1 MAEEDER
8 SEQAH
13 DAPAENGPVSGE
25 QLERDW
31 ERALETA
38 SGAVSAAGSARTLNQ
53 TELDAER
60 HQLNEERRWLGG
72 IGSTMRKLFGSRG
85 SGQEQ

>member
-1 MAEEDER
+1 MAEKDEH
-8 SEQAH
+8 SDQPD
-13 DAPAENGPVSGE
+13 DAPAEDGAVSGE

-31 ERALETA
+31 EHALEAA

-60 HQLNEERRWLGG
+60 HQINEERRWLGG

-85 SGQEQ
+85 AGEEP